1 MIEMETNKKEETN
14 APSSNVES
22 LVEHK
27 FVVSFDHIKMKI
39 GKAADCN
46 IKYSY
51 SIFGTKE
58 FISPEFSIAPGN
70 DEFQEIDAY
79 WEHIIKP
86 EEMNGGQLKKF
97 LDDNPIEIKVF
108 EQNAHLG
115 TVAVNLSKLYEP
127 NSTMVY
133 QDSIKENLNIIS
145 EKNHPIGSLDC
156 LFILLREN
164 CVRCKVCNKIN
175 KESSIRKH
183 IGQKKECK
191 RGYSEEDMKTL
202 ISQSKKRK
210 NEVEVSRQNR
220 KYDPK
225 KRAEKHK
232 NTYDKKKRSAVYEKE
247 KIKMKA
253 SKEESW
259 RKDLKKSLIEEEV
272 KKAKEYNSDARDQS
286 NKRFQCGLDIMKRL
300 KIEAQSHQ
308 KVKDLKDQIESLA
321 QFLEIEDI
329 LKELNDVPTE
339 GAFAKIIGEKFEEFN
354 IKVCNQ
360 WHDLQLKIDLEFKE
374 VAKKKGIS
382 FTCQNEMDYCP
393 LSCRVNTC
401 HRSRYCQDHEKISDS
416 YRKALVFNRYWEKET
431 KKLYYKGFEIIQKLT
446 SLKAPP
452 EPLKKLLNNIEIL
465 QERFNVEIHG
475 LFADNKQME
484 TDDPPLQK
492 ELCEEW
498 HGMMKMID
506 IAFRDIASQ
515 HQKLYECPYN
525 WIYCTF
531 SCNRCNNSH
540 YCQDHKED

>member
-1 MIEMETNKKEETN
+1 MAQRFK
-14 APSSNVES
+14 
-22 LVEHK
+22 
-27 FVVSFDHIKMKI
+27 
-39 GKAADCN
+39 
-46 IKYSY
+46 
-51 SIFGTKE
+51 
-58 FISPEFSIAPGN
+58 
-70 DEFQEIDAY
+70 
-79 WEHIIKP
+79 
-86 EEMNGGQLKKF
+86 
-97 LDDNPIEIKVF
+97 
-108 EQNAHLG
+108 
-115 TVAVNLSKLYEP
+115 
-127 NSTMVY
+127 
-133 QDSIKENLNIIS
+133 
-145 EKNHPIGSLDC
+145 
-156 LFILLREN
+156 
-164 CVRCKVCNKIN
+164 
-175 KESSIRKH
+175 
-183 IGQKKECK
+183 
-191 RGYSEEDMKTL
+191 
-202 ISQSKKRK
+202 
-210 NEVEVSRQNR
+210 
-220 KYDPK
+220 
-225 KRAEKHK
+225 
-232 NTYDKKKRSAVYEKE
+232 
-247 KIKMKA
+247 
-253 SKEESW
+253 
-259 RKDLKKSLIEEEV
+259 EEV

-300 KIEAQSHQ
+300 KIEGQSHQ

-329 LKELNDVPTE
+329 LKELNAVPTE

-416 YRKALVFNRYWEKET
+416 YRKALVFNWEKET

>member
-1 MIEMETNKKEETN
+1 MIEIETNKKEETN
-14 APSSNVES
+14 APSSKVES

-79 WEHIIKP
+79 WEHIIKA

-97 LDDNPIEIKVF
+97 LDDNPMEIKVF

-115 TVAVNLSKLYEP
+115 TVAINLSKLYEP

-300 KIEAQSHQ
+300 KIEGHSHK
-308 KVKDLKDQIESLA
+308 KVKDLNDQIESLS
-321 QFLEIEDI
+321 QFLEIEVI
-329 LKELNDVPTE
+329 LKEVNAVPTE
-339 GAFAKIIGEKFEEFN
+339 GGFGKIIREKFEEFN
-354 IKVCNQ
+354 KKVCNQ
-360 WHDLQLKIDLEFKE
+360 WHDLQLRIDIEFKE
-374 VAKKKGIS
+374 VAKEKGIS
-382 FTCQNEMDYCP
+382 FSCQNDRNYCP
-393 LSCRVNTC
+393 LSCLVMCC

-416 YRKALVFNRYWEKET
+416 YSFALFHNRSYEKKT
-431 KKLYYKGFEIIQKLT
+431 KKLYDKGFEILQGLT
-446 SLKAPP
+446 LIKESP
-452 EPLKKLLNNIEIL
+452 EPLKNLLKNIEIL
-465 QERFNVEIHG
+465 QEKFEVEIHG
-475 LFADNKQME
+475 LFVNNKQME
-484 TDDPPLQK
+484 TQDSPLKK

-498 HGMMKMID
+498 HGLMKKID
-506 IAFRDIASQ
+506 VAFRDIAKQ
-515 HQKLYECPYN
+515 HQKLFVCPYDG
-525 WIYCTF
+525 IYCRI
-531 SCNRCNNSH
+531 SCYKCGKIH
-540 YCQDHKED
+540 YCQDHKRD